1 MYSRFRLAHLPL
13 ALLAVVSHPLKAV
26 EAAEETLQSESS
38 GGAYRKRGDTT
49 VELDDVLVTAEQEL
63 KQAPGVSIIT
73 ADDIKKRPPVNDL
86 SDIIRKM
93 PGVNLTGNSSSGQ
106 WGNNRQIDI
115 RGMGPEN
122 TLILIDGKPV
132 RSRNSVRMGR
142 SGERNTRGDTNW
154 VPAEQV
160 ERIEVLRG
168 PAAARYGSGAAGGV
182 VNIITKAPTEKTH
195 GSVVAYYNSPESEY
209 EGLTKRYN
217 FSLSGPLV
225 QGLSYRLYGNVNKT
239 EADDPGLNGA
249 YSTGT
254 TPPAGKEGV
263 RNRDLT
269 GMLRWDLTPQQTIEI
284 EGSYSR
290 QGNIYAGDR
299 AVSATGSSTLNQLVG
314 RETNIMYRRAGSL
327 THRGNWDWGTSQLV
341 FSYENTRNHRVD
353 EGLAGG
359 AETSISDALTMSTS
373 EYDNYALSG
382 EVSIPFDFGFS
393 QVATLGFE
401 YTKEVLD
408 DPYST
413 SYTTA
418 TGGSISGLGTGT
430 RDSEATNENI
440 AFFAESNIHLT
451 ERWTLTPG
459 LRFDNHT
466 QFGSNW
472 SPSLN
477 TAYELTDAISIKGG
491 LSRAFKAPNLYQSN
505 ANYIYYTRGNGCPS
519 DYATPSSGCYVQG
532 SDDLDAEKSWNFE
545 LGIAYAE
552 NGWNAG
558 VTYFRNE
565 YEDKVVAGLSPV
577 DTSSKGAYI
586 LQWENASKAVVA
598 GWEGT
603 LNIPLMG
610 EAGDILS
617 WNTNFTYMIENKNK
631 KTGEPLSIIPKFTV
645 HSMLDWQ
652 ATEALDLSLSM
663 TLYGYQDPRQLTS
676 TGAAASGSDL
686 KQQGGYALWAINGN
700 YELTRNWSFSAGIN
714 NLFDKEV
721 KRQGSYSSSSNSTS
735 GTGAGASTYNEPG
748 RAYYASAR
756 YTF

>member
-13 ALLAVVSHPLKAV
+13 ALLAVSSPSLEAE
-26 EAAEETLQSESS
+26 EAAEEGAQDS
-38 GGAYRKRGDTT
+38 GAYQEGEGS
-49 VELDDVLVTAEQEL
+49 VLALDDVLVTAEREL

-73 ADDIKKRPPVNDL
+73 ADDIRKRPPVNDL

-93 PGVNLTGNSSSGQ
+93 PGVNLTGNSASGQ
-106 WGNNRQIDI
+106 YGNNRQIDI

-154 VPAEQV
+154 VPAELV

-182 VNIITKAPTEKTH
+182 VTIITKAPTEKVH
-195 GSVVAYYNSPESEY
+195 GSLSWYANSPESEY
-209 EGLTKRYN
+209 EGQTRRYS
-217 FSLSGPLV
+217 FSLTGSMV
-225 QGLSYRLYGNVNKT
+225 EGLSYRLSGNLNKT
-239 EADDPGLNGA
+239 DADDPDLNSA
-249 YSTGT
+249 YATET
-254 TPPAGKEGV
+254 TITPPAGKEGV
-263 RNRDLT
+263 RNRDLN
-269 GMLRWDLTPQQTIEI
+269 GLLRWDLNAQQTLEV

-299 AVSATGSSTLNQLVG
+299 AVSSTGSELLNELIG
-314 RETNIMYRRAGSL
+314 RETNIMYRRAGSI
-327 THRGNWDWGTSQLV
+327 THRGNWDWGSSQLV
-341 FSYENTRNHRVD
+341 FSYENTRNRRLN

-359 AETSISDALTMSTS
+359 SEGSINVGDMSTS

-382 EVSIPFDFGFS
+382 ELNIPFTFGFS

-408 DPYST
+408 DPYSVT
-413 SYTTA
+413 QSTTN
-418 TGGSISGLGTGT
+418 GGALPGTGSGP

-440 AFFAESNIHLT
+440 AFFAESNVHLT

-477 TAYELTDAISIKGG
+477 TSYRLTDAVTVKGG
-491 LSRAFKAPNLYQSN
+491 LARAFKAPNLYQSN
-505 ANYIYYTRGNGCPS
+505 SNYIYYTMGNGCPVDS
-519 DYATPSSGCYVQG
+519 PNLGGGCYVQG
-532 SDDLDAEKSWNFE
+532 NDNLDAEKSWNFE
-545 LGIAYAE
+545 LGVAYEQA
-552 NGWNAG
+552 GWNAG

-565 YEDKVVAGLSPV
+565 YEDKIEAGLN
-577 DTSSKGAYI
+577 TTGLTEGTAGTGQI
-586 LQWENASKAVVA
+586 LMWENAPKAVVA

-603 LNIPLMG
+603 LNVPPMG
-610 EAGDILS
+610 FEGDILS

-631 KTGEPLSIIPKFTV
+631 KTGEPLSVIPKFTV
-645 HSMLDWQ
+645 NSMLDWQ
-652 ATEALDLSLSM
+652 ASAVLNLSLSM
-663 TLYGYQDPRQLTS
+663 TLYGYQDPRQLS
-676 TGAAASGSDL
+676 GTGAAESGDAL
-686 KQQGGYALWAINGN
+686 KQQGGYTLWAINGN
-700 YELTRNWSFSAGIN
+700 YELDKNWSFGAGIN
-714 NLFDKEV
+714 NLFDKEI
-721 KRQGSYSSSSNSTS
+721 KREGTNSSN
-735 GTGAGASTYNEPG
+735 GAGASSYN
-748 RAYYASAR
+748 
-756 YTF
+756 

>member
-13 ALLAVVSHPLKAV
+13 ALLAVSSPLLA
-26 EAAEETLQSESS
+26 EAAEEVTGEE
-38 GGAYRKRGDTT
+38 GAAGDGSYRAEEGAL
-49 VELDDVLVTAEQEL
+49 ELDDVLVTAEREL
-63 KQAPGVSIIT
+63 KQQPGVSIIT

-106 WGNNRQIDI
+106 YGNNRQIDI

-154 VPAEQV
+154 VPAELV

-168 PAAARYGSGAAGGV
+168 PAAARYGSGAMGGV

-195 GSVVAYYNSPESEY
+195 GSVSTYYNSPESEY
-209 EGLTKRYN
+209 EGLSKRYN
-217 FSLSGPLV
+217 FSLTGPLV
-225 QGLSYRLYGNVNKT
+225 QGLSYRIHGNVNKT
-239 EADDPGLNGA
+239 EADDFGLNSA
-249 YSTGT
+249 YATGT

-299 AVSATGSSTLNQLVG
+299 AVSTTGSSLLNSLWG

-341 FSYENTRNHRVD
+341 FSYENTRNRRLD
-353 EGLAGG
+353 EGLAG
-359 AETSISDALTMSTS
+359 ATETSIADALTMSTS

-382 EVSIPFDFGFS
+382 EVNLPFDFGFS

-418 TGGSISGLGTGT
+418 TGGAISGVSTGS

-440 AFFAESNIHLT
+440 AFFVEDNIHLT
-451 ERWTLTPG
+451 DRWTLTPG
-459 LRFDNHT
+459 VRFDNHT

-477 TAYELTDAISIKGG
+477 TSYQLTDAISLKGG

-505 ANYIYYTRGNGCPS
+505 SNYIYYTMGNGCPS
-519 DYATPSSGCYVQG
+519 DYTTPSSGCYVQG

-545 LGIAYAE
+545 AGIAYAE
-552 NGWNAG
+552 KGWNAG

-565 YEDKVVAGLSPV
+565 YEDKVVAGLTPV
-577 DTSSKGAYI
+577 ATSSKGAYI

-610 EAGDILS
+610 EEGDVLS

-631 KTGEPLSIIPKFTV
+631 STGEPLSVIPKFTV
-645 HSMLDWQ
+645 NSILDWQ
-652 ATEALDLSLSM
+652 ATQALNLNLSM

-686 KQQGGYALWAINGN
+686 KQQGGYTLWAINGN
-700 YELTRNWSFSAGIN
+700 YELTKNWSFGAGIN
-714 NLFDKEV
+714 NLFDKEI
-721 KRQGSYSSSSNSTS
+721 KREGSYSSSSNSSS

-748 RAYYASAR
+748 RAYYASAKF
-756 YTF
+756 TF

>member
-13 ALLAVVSHPLKAV
+13 ALLAVSSPSLEAE
-26 EAAEETLQSESS
+26 EAAEEGARD
-38 GGAYRKRGDTT
+38 GGAYQEGEGS
-49 VELDDVLVTAEQEL
+49 VLALDDVLVTAEREL

-93 PGVNLTGNSSSGQ
+93 PGVNLTGNSASGQ
-106 WGNNRQIDI
+106 YGNNRQIDI

-154 VPAEQV
+154 VPAELV

-195 GSVVAYYNSPESEY
+195 GSLSWYANSPESEY
-209 EGLTKRYN
+209 EGQTRRYS
-217 FSLSGPLV
+217 FSLTGPV
-225 QGLSYRLYGNVNKT
+225 VEGLSYRLSGNLNKT
-239 EADDPGLNGA
+239 DADDPGLNSA
-249 YSTGT
+249 YATET
-254 TPPAGKEGV
+254 TITPPAGKEGG
-263 RNRDLT
+263 RNRDLN
-269 GMLRWDLTPQQTIEI
+269 GLLRWDLNSQQTIEV

-299 AVSATGSSTLNQLVG
+299 AVSSTGSELLNELIG
-314 RETNIMYRRAGSL
+314 RETNIMYRRAGSI
-327 THRGNWDWGTSQLV
+327 THRGNWDWGSSQLV
-341 FSYENTRNHRVD
+341 FSYENTRNRRLN

-359 AETSISDALTMSTS
+359 SEGSINVGDMSTS

-382 EVSIPFDFGFS
+382 EVSIPFTFGFS

-408 DPYST
+408 DPYSVT
-413 SYTTA
+413 QSTTN
-418 TGGSISGLGTGT
+418 GGVLPGTGSGP

-477 TAYELTDAISIKGG
+477 TSYQLTDAVTVKGG
-491 LSRAFKAPNLYQSN
+491 LARAFKAPNLYQSN
-505 ANYIYYTRGNGCPS
+505 TNYIYYTMGNGCPVDS
-519 DYATPSSGCYVQG
+519 PNLGGGCYVQG
-532 SDDLDAEKSWNFE
+532 NDSLDAEKSWNFE
-545 LGIAYAE
+545 LGVAYEQA
-552 NGWNAG
+552 GWNAG

-565 YEDKVVAGLSPV
+565 YEDKIEAGLNP
-577 DTSSKGAYI
+577 TGLTEGTAGTGQI
-586 LQWENASKAVVA
+586 LMWENAPKAVVA
-598 GWEGT
+598 GREGT
-603 LNIPLMG
+603 LNVPLMG
-610 EAGDILS
+610 FEGDILS

-631 KTGEPLSIIPKFTV
+631 KTGEPLSVIPKFTV
-645 HSMLDWQ
+645 NSMLDWQ
-652 ATEALDLSLSM
+652 ASAALNLSLSM
-663 TLYGYQDPRQLTS
+663 TLYGYQDPRQLS
-676 TGAAASGSDL
+676 GTGAAESGDAL
-686 KQQGGYALWAINGN
+686 KQRGGYTLWAINGN
-700 YELTRNWSFSAGIN
+700 YELDKNWSFGAGIN
-714 NLFDKEV
+714 NLFDKEL
-721 KRQGSYSSSSNSTS
+721 KREGTNSSN
-735 GTGAGASTYNEPG
+735 GAGAASYNEPG
-748 RAYYASAR
+748 RAYYASAK
-756 YTF
+756 FSF